1 MIIVYFTVVDTLW
14 YQFRRRSEEHKMA
27 ITKSRSKPKQN
38 EMSRVKQMVKSIIAQ
53 PVEHKYFDQS
63 LQFGAVVAG
72 NIYCIS
78 DITRGDQVTQRIGNQ
93 VTLRLLD
100 FRASFSINPNVDKAM
115 IRYLIVVDK
124 QGFNAPIVTNILQ
137 SGLVGTTYTDI
148 CPYEW
153 DYRRRFKVLRDEVVP
168 LNKNGSNGYAFRSFK
183 LKLDLES
190 MHIGASTTFTNQI
203 YLVVIGSETNIL
215 DISSFQY
222 HSRLEFTDD

>member
-1 MIIVYFTVVDTLW
+1 
-14 YQFRRRSEEHKMA
+14 MA
-27 ITKSRSKPKQN
+27 KTMVKKKQLQN
-38 EMSRVKQMVKSIIAQ
+38 GEIARVKQMVRSMITQ

-93 VTLRLLD
+93 VTLKKLD

-115 IRYLIVVDK
+115 IRYLLLVDK
-124 QGFNAPIVTNILQ
+124 QGFNAPIVTNVLQ

-153 DYRRRFKVLRDEVVP
+153 DYRKRFKILHDEVVP
-168 LNKNGSNGYAFRSFK
+168 LNKNGSNGYSFRHLN

-203 YLVVIGSETNIL
+203 YLIVIGSETNIL